1 MQCASGHH
9 IHGAAMKSVCRADAG
24 HCGPAIIAFG
34 GTLLIATSLAPGL
47 TADIAWSW
55 LSAGT
60 VGLSSAVAMSERHK
74 HGTVPPEESQ
84 VPAGEPL
91 FVLSV
96 LRQDQWIETSAVYT
110 TVEQAAHAAAA
121 IRQRL
126 GCETAISVVDP
137 RFAVSAVNPRALS
150 GAGIPAACG

>member
-1 MQCASGHH
+1 
-9 IHGAAMKSVCRADAG
+9 MKSVCRADAG

-34 GTLLIATSLAPGL
+34 GALLIATSLAPGL
-47 TADIAWSW
+47 AADIAWSW

-74 HGTVPPEESQ
+74 HGTVPPRESQ
-84 VPAGEPL
+84 DPAGPGEPL

-96 LRQDQWIETSAVYT
+96 RRQDQWIETSAVYT
-110 TVEQAAHAAAA
+110 TVEQAAHAAGA

-126 GCETAISVVDP
+126 GCETAISVIDP
-137 RFAVSAVNPRALS
+137 RFAVSAVNPRVLS
-150 GAGIPAACG
+150 GAGSPAARG